1 MQIQPALKVERL
13 FETAVALAQEGRTLN
28 NRDSKP
34 LDPALFV
41 HEFGDEVHGAFLPA
55 RVRRVT
61 MAPPAAIA
69 RKRRHAE
76 RYTPPRPRLRARA
89 RAPAAVGWSPRS
101 ADDGGVISHHNGGL
115 THGRERIRFQRRNR
129 RYPRAS

>member
-1 MQIQPALKVERL
+1 VQIQPALKVERL

-28 NRDSKP
+28 YRDSKP

-55 RVRRVT
+55 WVRRVT
-61 MAPPAAIA
+61 MAQPAAIA

-76 RYTPPRPRLRARA
+76 RYTPPRPRLRARV
-89 RAPAAVGWSPRS
+89 RPRRHRMEPQIRR
-101 ADDGGVISHHNGGL
+101 VIAG
-115 THGRERIRFQRRNR
+115 
-129 RYPRAS
+129 